1 MLRLIEKLKKVKD
14 FRKSSGRRHP
24 LWVVLLIIILGIM
37 QSYIGYRPL
46 GDFAKNNHALLTAYF
61 KLPLARV
68 PSYSTIRRVLMGL
81 NWSELLAIFNEWAK
95 EEYQDKEGL
104 DWLAIDGKSVRSTVI
119 NYDDAAQNFVMFASL
134 FSQET
139 GIVLRLERW
148 ENKESSEV
156 QQVQG
161 MIRDVGLTEKTF
173 TLDALHSNR
182 VTPQLIIDSGN
193 DYLITLKANQLNL
206 YKHIEEV
213 TTNFSPVSLDYAED
227 SSHGRDVMRM
237 TSVFNVTDSFSPLW
251 EHIKSYIKVERY
263 GERDGQE
270 YYNSAYYISSLV
282 ENAQNF
288 AEKIRGHWKIEN
300 QLHWVKDVIFKE
312 DTLPITDFQAV
323 SNLSIL
329 QTIALNLFRSLGFLS
344 ITEGQR
350 WLNHRWFRLWDL
362 LE

>member
-14 FRKSSGRRHP
+14 FRKPSGKRHP

-37 QSYIGYRPL
+37 QSYIGYRPI
-46 GDFAKNNHALLTAYF
+46 GDFAKNNRVLLINYF
-61 KLPLARV
+61 KLPCARV

-81 NWSELLAIFNEWAK
+81 DWSELVDIFNEWAR
-95 EEYQDKEGL
+95 EEYQNKEGL
-104 DWLAIDGKSVRSTVI
+104 DWIAIDGKSVRSTVI
-119 NYDDAAQNFVMFASL
+119 NYDDATQNFMMFASC

-139 GIVLRLERW
+139 GIVLRLELW
-148 ENKESSEV
+148 ENKEGSEV
-156 QQVQG
+156 HHVQD
-161 MIRDVGLTEKTF
+161 MIKDTGLTDKTF

-206 YKHIEEV
+206 HKHIEEV
-213 TTNFSPVSLDYAED
+213 TQNSLPVSIDYTED
-227 SSHGRDVMRM
+227 TSHGRDIMRIV
-237 TSVFNVTDSFSPLW
+237 SVFNVPMSFSSLW

-263 GERDGQE
+263 GERDGKE
-270 YYNSAYYISSLV
+270 YYHCAYYISSLV
-282 ENAQNF
+282 ENAQTF
-288 AEKIRGHWKIEN
+288 AQKIRDHWKIEN

-312 DTLPITDFQAV
+312 DTVPLTDFQAV

-329 QTIALNLFRSLGFLS
+329 QTIGLNLFRSLGFLS